1 MAITLKQIQ
10 VNGKKDGKDILIP
23 CSNLVMGAGDFL
35 RADNMDVAGEI
46 LDRYFECGGNIFDT
60 ARHYRHSENAIG
72 KWMEL
77 RQNRDQVIIQT
88 KGCHPVRGALDVPRV
103 TPEAIHEDISTSLE
117 MLRTDHVELFALHRD
132 DESVPVG
139 PLMEALHKEVEDG
152 RVYAI
157 GVSNWEL
164 ARIIQANEYA
174 KTHGLTPLSF
184 NSPNLSLPK
193 VNRPRWED
201 CVSADDAMIKWH
213 EQTDLPLFSWSSQ
226 AGGFFS
232 GRFTRDNLEDS
243 EMVEVYYS
251 EKNWERFARAKELAR
266 EKGVTPIQISLAY
279 VLHQS
284 FPTAAVIGPETANE
298 LNSSIEAA
306 SIHLTQTEVDWL
318 DLRRSNR

>member
-1 MAITLKQIQ
+1 MKQIQ

>member
-1 MAITLKQIQ
+1 MKQIR
-10 VNGKKDGKDILIP
+10 VNGKKDGRNILIP
-23 CSNLVMGAGDFL
+23 CANLVMGAGDFL
-35 RADNMDVAGEI
+35 RADNMDVAAQI

-72 KWMEL
+72 IWMEE
-77 RQNRDQVIIQT
+77 RKNRDRVIIQT

-103 TPEAIHEDISTSLE
+103 TPAAIHEDISTSLE

-132 DESVPVG
+132 DETVPVG

-164 ARIIQANEYA
+164 ARIIEANEYA
-174 KTHGLTPLSF
+174 QTHGLTPLSF

-201 CVSADDAMIKWH
+201 CVSADDTMIKWH

-232 GRFTRDNLEDS
+232 GRFTRDNLEDT

-251 EKNWERFARAKELAR
+251 EKNWERYSRAEKLAQ

-284 FPTAAVIGPETANE
+284 FPTAAIIGPETTSE

-306 SIHLTQTEVDWL
+306 DIHLTQLEVDWL
-318 DLRRSNR
+318 DLRRDNR